1 MMHSFKIVEIH
12 ANDTGKGFA
21 RVNEEDM
28 KTLGVTTW
36 DLIEIGGRRKTV
48 VRVLPLEN
56 GIEENSTIQ
65 IDCITRE
72 NARVKI
78 DDHVFVKK
86 AKAKPATKIVLAP
99 INNSLLYNGNDSKF
113 IQNRLDGFVMCVGD
127 KVRVTINNSK
137 EEDFHVIGTIPS
149 KPVFIQTSTKVDIK
163 KKPKGKLYKQP
174 IKYEDV
180 GGLGEQIRKVR
191 EIVELPLK
199 YPEIFEEL
207 GVLPPRGILLIGPPG
222 SGKTL
227 LAKAIANETDAN
239 FQVVNGPEIMHKFY
253 GESEARLRDIF
264 EIATRNRPSIVFID
278 EIDAIAPKR
287 EKVTGDVEKRIVA
300 QLLALMDG
308 LKERG
313 NIIVIGATNLPN
325 ALDPALRR
333 PGRFDREINLD
344 VPDVNGRLEIIN
356 IHTREMP
363 LSDDIDF
370 DKLSDL
376 THGFIGADL
385 ENLCREA
392 AMSAL
397 RSTLPYIDLDVSE
410 DSFPFELLS
419 PLVIKMENFQEALKG
434 IEPSAIRE
442 IFVEVPKVSWDDV
455 GGLKEVK
462 DRLTEAVI
470 WPIEHKDIF
479 KASGAKAPKGILLY
493 GPPGSGKTLLAKA
506 IATQS
511 GTNFISIKGPELFSK
526 FVGESEK
533 AVREIFKKAR
543 QVSPSIIFF
552 DEIDGIA
559 SRRSENVDS
568 RVSER
573 VVSQLLTEIDGIEE
587 LEDVLVLAAT
597 NRIDMVDT
605 ALLRPGRFDLCLEI
619 PLPDEES
626 LSEILKI
633 HLKDK
638 PVSRDVDLSTLAKQ
652 LVGYT
657 GADVEFLCQRATLIA
672 IRKHLSDKRKKL
684 TIKQSSIE
692 EAKKEL
698 IKKLSNIRN

>member
-12 ANDTGKGFA
+12 ANDTGKGLA

-36 DLIEIGGRRKTV
+36 DLIEVGGRRKTV

-56 GIEENSTIQ
+56 GIEEKSTIQ
-65 IDCITRE
+65 IDCVTRE

-86 AKAKPATKIVLAP
+86 AKAKPATKVVLAP
-99 INNSLLYNGNDSKF
+99 INNSLLYNGNELKF
-113 IQNRLDGFVMCVGD
+113 IQNRLDGFAMCVGD
-127 KVRVTINNSK
+127 KVRVTLKNSK

-149 KPVFIQTSTKVDIK
+149 KPVFIQTSTKVNIK
-163 KKPKGKLYKQP
+163 KKPKEKLDKQP

-199 YPEIFEEL
+199 YPEIFEKL

-227 LAKAIANETDAN
+227 LGKAIANETDAN
-239 FQVVNGPEIMHKFY
+239 FQVVIGPEIMHKFY

-264 EIATRNRPSIVFID
+264 EIATRNRPSIIFID

-511 GTNFISIKGPELFSK
+511 GTNFLSIKGPELFSK
-526 FVGESEK
+526 FVGESEM

-552 DEIDGIA
+552 DEIDAIA
-559 SRRSENVDS
+559 SHRSENVDN

-597 NRIDMVDT
+597 NRVDMVDT

-626 LSEILKI
+626 LIDILKI

-638 PVSRDVDLSTLAKQ
+638 PVSRDVDLRALAKQ
-652 LVGYT
+652 LLGYT

-672 IRKHLSDKRKKL
+672 IREYLSNKRKKL

-692 EAKKEL
+692 KAKKEL

>member
-12 ANDTGKGFA
+12 ANDTGKGLA
-21 RVNEEDM
+21 RVNAEDM

-36 DLIEIGGRRKTV
+36 DLIEVGGRRKTV
-48 VRVLPLEN
+48 VRVLPIEN
-56 GIEENSTIQ
+56 GIEEKSTIQ
-65 IDCITRE
+65 IDCVTRE

-86 AKAKPATKIVLAP
+86 AKAKPATKVVLAP
-99 INNSLLYNGNDSKF
+99 INNSLLYNGNELKF
-113 IQNRLDGFVMCVGD
+113 IQNRLDGFAMCVGD
-127 KVRVTINNSK
+127 KVRVTLKNSK

-149 KPVFIQTSTKVDIK
+149 KPVFIQTSTKVNIK
-163 KKPKGKLYKQP
+163 KKPKEKLDKQP

-199 YPEIFEEL
+199 YPEIFEKL

-227 LAKAIANETDAN
+227 LGKAIANETDAN
-239 FQVVNGPEIMHKFY
+239 FQVVIGPEIMHKFY

-264 EIATRNRPSIVFID
+264 EIATRNRPSIIFID

-287 EKVTGDVEKRIVA
+287 EKVTGEVEKRVVA

-308 LKERG
+308 LKDRG

-325 ALDPALRR
+325 TIDPALRR
-333 PGRFDREINLD
+333 PGRFDREIYLD
-344 VPDVNGRLEIIN
+344 VPDVNGRSEIIN
-356 IHTREMP
+356 IHTRGMP

-376 THGFIGADL
+376 THGFVGADL

-392 AMSAL
+392 AMNAL
-397 RSTLPYIDLDVSE
+397 RSTLPDIDLDVNE
-410 DSFPFELLS
+410 DSFPFEQIS
-419 PLVIKMENFQEALKG
+419 PLVIKMEDFQEALKG

-442 IFVEVPKVSWDDV
+442 IFVEIPKVSWDDV
-455 GGLKEVK
+455 GGLKEIK

-511 GTNFISIKGPELFSK
+511 GTNFLSIKGPELFSK
-526 FVGESEK
+526 FVGESEM

-552 DEIDGIA
+552 DEIDAIA
-559 SRRSENVDS
+559 SHRSENVDN

-597 NRIDMVDT
+597 NRVDMVDT

-626 LSEILKI
+626 LIDILKI

-638 PVSRDVDLSTLAKQ
+638 PVSRDVDLRALAKQ
-652 LVGYT
+652 LLGYT
-657 GADVEFLCQRATLIA
+657 GADMEFLCQRATLIA
-672 IRKHLSDKRKKL
+672 IREYLSNKRKKL

-692 EAKKEL
+692 KAKKEL

>member
-99 INNSLLYNGNDSKF
+99 INNCLLYNGNDSKF

>member
-1 MMHSFKIVEIH
+1 MTHSFKIVEIH

-21 RVNEEDM
+21 RVNAEDM

-36 DLIEIGGRRKTV
+36 DLIEVGGRRKTV

-56 GIEENSTIQ
+56 GIEEKSTIQ

-78 DDHVFVKK
+78 DGHVLVKK
-86 AKAKPATKIVLAP
+86 AKAKPATKVVLAP
-99 INNSLLYNGNDSKF
+99 INKSLLYNGNESKF

-127 KVRVTINNSK
+127 KVRITLNNSK

-163 KKPKGKLYKQP
+163 KKPKEKLDKQP

-199 YPEIFEEL
+199 YPEIFEKL
-207 GVLPPRGILLIGPPG
+207 GVLPQRGILLIGPPG

-239 FQVVNGPEIMHKFY
+239 FQVVNGPEIIHKFY

-264 EIATRNRPSIVFID
+264 EIATRNRPSIIFID

-287 EKVTGDVEKRIVA
+287 EKVTGDVEKRVVA

-308 LKERG
+308 LKDRG

-325 ALDPALRR
+325 SIDPALRR

-344 VPDVNGRLEIIN
+344 VPDVNGRSEIIN
-356 IHTREMP
+356 IHTRGMP

-376 THGFIGADL
+376 THGFVGADL

-392 AMSAL
+392 AMNAL
-397 RSTLPYIDLDVSE
+397 RSTLLGIDVDISE
-410 DSFPFELLS
+410 DSFPFEQIS
-419 PLVIKMENFQEALKG
+419 PLVIKMENFLEALKG

-442 IFVEVPKVSWDDV
+442 IFVEIPKVSWDDV

-511 GTNFISIKGPELFSK
+511 GTNFLSIKGPELFSK
-526 FVGESEK
+526 FVGESEE

-552 DEIDGIA
+552 DEIDAIA
-559 SRRSENVDS
+559 SHRSENADN

-597 NRIDMVDT
+597 NRVDMVDT
-605 ALLRPGRFDLCLEI
+605 ALLRPGRFDMCLEI
-619 PLPDEES
+619 PLPDKES
-626 LSEILKI
+626 LTDILKI

-638 PVSRDVDLSTLAKQ
+638 PVSRDVDLRALAKQ
-652 LVGYT
+652 LLGYT

-672 IRKHLSDKRKKL
+672 IREYLSDKRKKL

-698 IKKLSNIRN
+698 IKKLANIRN